1 MPRGFTLIELM
12 ITISIIAIISAIGLA
27 SYSQA
32 QKLARD
38 AKRKQDLRQVAT
50 ALELYHQKNKRFPCT
65 DGWVQSSDSPPFW
78 LVERSTGFCASF
90 TPVNL
95 DKNYINTMPHDPL
108 KDDGNPSTGSN
119 YGYGFR
125 DGNGCTV
132 GAGNYYLLA
141 TRLENASDPDRNE
154 IKQYKYCDG
163 NNLADPTSQKN
174 LFVIT
179 SK

>member
-1 MPRGFTLIELM
+1 
-12 ITISIIAIISAIGLA
+12 
-27 SYSQA
+27 
-32 QKLARD
+32 
-38 AKRKQDLRQVAT
+38 
-50 ALELYHQKNKRFPCT
+50 
-65 DGWVQSSDSPPFW
+65 
-78 LVERSTGFCASF
+78 
-90 TPVNL
+90 
-95 DKNYINTMPHDPL
+95 MPHDPL